1 MILKVLFVATVRSHI
16 GQFHMPFIRELK
28 SRGVEVH
35 AAYKDNSADKP
46 GLDLS
51 AIDRVFEVPFE
62 RQPLRLENIKAYFV
76 LKKIIN
82 ENNYDAIHCHTPMGA
97 VIARLA
103 ARKARKKGT
112 KVIYTAHGFHFFAG
126 ASRKNWLL
134 FYPVEKYLSKFT
146 DCLITINQEDYDLA
160 TSKQFRVKKIC
171 KVHGVGVELDRF
183 HYTDEDEKAKLREEY
198 GYSPDDFIMIY
209 PANLVH
215 EKNHS
220 MLFDSLQII
229 VRETNDVKLILPG
242 QPICAEEYKKVLLD
256 MGLIDYVDFLGYR
269 RDIEKLV
276 GLSDISVSP
285 SKREG
290 LPVNLIEAMAI
301 GNAIVATDV
310 RGNNDLVE
318 DGVNGYLVKVGDSET
333 MAQRILELIGDRE
346 KLAAFGRASRA
357 RVLDFST
364 DSVNRE
370 MTDIYSELKL
380 I

>member
-1 MILKVLFVATVRSHI
+1 MKVLFVATVRSHI

-160 TSKQFRVKKIC
+160 TSKQFRAKRIC

-242 QPICAEEYKKVLLD
+242 QPICVEEYKKVLLD

-357 RVLDFST
+357 RVEAFST